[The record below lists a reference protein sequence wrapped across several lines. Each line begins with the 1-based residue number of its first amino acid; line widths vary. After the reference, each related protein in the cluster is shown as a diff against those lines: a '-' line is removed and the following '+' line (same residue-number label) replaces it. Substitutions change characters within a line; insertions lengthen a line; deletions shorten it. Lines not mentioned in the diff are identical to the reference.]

1 MALSA
6 LRGRHSNVVMREM
19 ARNPQKLIKRLFISN
34 LSLLFLALL
43 LSLWIGTKVVVEA
56 GDTEPVLQAS
66 KVQPLELQQQESVKL
81 FKQIYK
87 LSSENN
93 KANHLERITELYLQ
107 IIQNC
112 PDAPLAQESHFLL
125 IELFFNDYT
134 PPLKEKAADLFRQF
148 KDKYPHSRS
157 MGVIKYAVAKG
168 FFANKFWED
177 LVRLESSSVKKYF
190 TTGKIDSPLSLFY
203 YSEAKYNLYEFE
215 AAVKG
220 YSALVENFPD
230 TLVTQIAVKKL
241 AQIDEFCK

>member
-1 MALSA
+1 MKKMEHKPRRLA
-6 LRGRHSNVVMREM
+6 
-19 ARNPQKLIKRLFISN
+19 KRLFISN
-34 LSLLFLALL
+34 LGLPFFALLFSLLL
-43 LSLWIGTKVVVEA
+43 GTEVAAKS
-56 GDTEPVLQAS
+56 GDTKPVLQTSA
-66 KVQPLELQQQESVKL
+66 VHQPLALQQQESVEL

-93 KANHLERITELYLQ
+93 KADHLEQITELYLK

-112 PDAPLAQESHFLL
+112 PDAPLAQESYFLL

-134 PPLKEKAADLFRQF
+134 PPLKEKAAGLFRQF

-157 MGVIKYAVAKG
+157 TGVIKYAVAKG
-168 FFANKFWED
+168 FFTNKFWGD
-177 LVRLESSSVKKYF
+177 LVQLESSSVKEYF
-190 TTGKIDSPLSLFY
+190 ATGKIDSPLSLFY

-230 TLVTQIAVKKL
+230 TLIGQTAVKKL
-241 AQIDEFCK
+241 AQIDELTK